1 MNGERDAATSY
12 QELVELF
19 GSQKKYAEAEPLYG
33 RAIESREKVLGS
45 NHPELAASLEGYAAM
60 LRGAGRAAEAE
71 PLETRART
79 IREKKAAR

>member
-12 QELVELF
+12 QELAELL
-19 GSQKKYAEAEPLYG
+19 GSQKKYAEAEPLYR
-33 RAIESREKVLGS
+33 RAIELREKVLGS

-71 PLETRART
+71 PLETRARA
-79 IREKKAAR
+79 IRERKSTH